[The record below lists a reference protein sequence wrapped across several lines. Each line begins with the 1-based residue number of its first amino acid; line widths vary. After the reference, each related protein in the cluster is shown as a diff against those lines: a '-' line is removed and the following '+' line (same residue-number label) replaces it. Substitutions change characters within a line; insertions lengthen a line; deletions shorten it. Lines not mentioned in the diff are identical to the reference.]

1 MSTSKLTRLEANKF
15 QKEDIEKETG
25 RAINVSDDLIGFC
38 LLTLILPCQVSLSLW
53 YQYNICEELQ
63 INIVLIIGRS
73 LSYIQQKYIQQK
85 INAFLR

>member
-38 LLTLILPCQVSLSLW
+38 LLTLILSCQVSLSLW
-53 YQYNICEELQ
+53 Y
-63 INIVLIIGRS
+63 
-73 LSYIQQKYIQQK
+73 
-85 INAFLR
+85 

>member
-53 YQYNICEELQ
+53 Y
-63 INIVLIIGRS
+63 
-73 LSYIQQKYIQQK
+73 
-85 INAFLR
+85 